1 MAIRIQVRRDS
12 SANWTANNPI
22 LQIGEFG
29 FDTTANRFKI
39 GIASGETSRWNV
51 LPYLNVIPSELTELA
66 QDAVETAITAGTGIT
81 KTYNDNANTI
91 TLAVDNTIPNK
102 TYVDTAISGLGN
114 TVSTGYI
121 PIGLLGNIDGVAE
134 LDSSGYVPQTQ
145 LTNTIDQL
153 EGYVDSAVSGLINSA
168 PSTLNTLKELS
179 DALGADADFAST
191 TAIALGTKITASSA
205 DTLSNKTIN
214 LESNTL
220 RGTKDQFNSAIT
232 DADFVTLA
240 GAEELTNKTL
250 NSPIINQPTGIVKG
264 DVGLGNVDNTSDADK
279 PISTL
284 TQTAITS
291 INTSLDTK
299 TNNLVTAVPTSNT
312 SYPITA
318 SDLYKRVEFNSTS
331 PITVVIPTDNTLNL
345 PVGSS
350 VELLQANTGKI
361 TVQAEGIGVSIYGPD
376 NQFKSRVRWS
386 SIFIEKRGANSW
398 LITGDTEA

>member
-1 MAIRIQVRRDS
+1 MASVIIKIRRGTSAQWAS
-12 SANWTANNPI
+12 STKPLSA
-22 LQIGEFG
+22 GELG
-29 FDTTANRFKI
+29 LDTTLNKI
-39 GIASGETSRWNV
+39 KAGNGVSLWPALSFISGLPTET
-51 LPYLNVIPSELTELA
+51 IEIA
-66 QDAVETAITAGTGIT
+66 QDAIDAALVAGTGIT
-81 KTYNDNANTI
+81 KSYDDNANSI
-91 TLAVDNTIPNK
+91 TLALDSTIPNK
-102 TYVDTAISGLGN
+102 TYVDTAVSGLGN
-114 TVSTGYI
+114 TVSSGYI
-121 PIGLLGNIDGVAE
+121 PITLLGNIDGVAE
-134 LDSSGYVPQTQ
+134 LDSNGYVPQTQ

-153 EGYVDSAVSGLINSA
+153 ESYVDSAVSGLVNSA

-240 GAEELTNKTL
+240 GAEELTNKTI
-250 NSPIINQPTGIVKG
+250 NSPVINQPTGIVKN
-264 DVGLGNVDNTSDADK
+264 DIGLGNVDNTSDADK

-284 TQTAITS
+284 TQTAITA

-299 TNNLVTAVPTSNT
+299 TNNLVTSVTTSNT
-312 SYPITA
+312 SYSITA

-331 PITVVIPTDNTLNL
+331 PITVIVPTDNTLNL
-345 PVGSS
+345 PIGSS

-361 TVQAEGIGVSIYGPD
+361 TVQAEGVGVSIYGPD